1 MKRGLKVLKQHKIPL
16 AAELPVHTNQNRL
29 RVSKVKINFANA
41 KQILQHPA
49 PATIGKSSSLPLFK
63 VSKSLK

>member
-1 MKRGLKVLKQHKIPL
+1 MKRSLKVSKQREIPL
-16 AAELPVHTNQNRL
+16 AAELPVQTNQNRL
-29 RVSKVKINFANA
+29 RVSKVKINFAKA

-49 PATIGKSSSLPLFK
+49 PATISKSSSLPLFK